1 MTDKD
6 KLSAPEP
13 KAEKEVAKPER
24 QPADMLLACLEAWC
38 KQFSARDA
46 ARRLRAAL
54 QTEGIDTTEALAR
67 ASITTVAAVLRA
79 ELRLDAQSLTG
90 AAAQYKE

>member
-1 MTDKD
+1 MSDKD
-6 KLSAPEP
+6 KLSASEP
-13 KAEKEVAKPER
+13 KPEKVESR
-24 QPADMLLACLEAWC
+24 QPADPLMACLEAWC
-38 KQFSARDA
+38 KQFSTRDA

-54 QTEGIDTTEALAR
+54 AAEGINTTEALAR

-79 ELRLDAQSLTG
+79 ELRLDAQALTG